1 MPILDDVV
9 KFSKQSAIASLLE
22 SGVDINFIQPLLELL
37 RAAVINGDDWRDFL
51 AELEVLIVGI
61 DTKDVQRLGRLDRY
75 IKQVTTDAV
84 NQFNAEYIRVINEE
98 TGIEWFTYSGSLI
111 KDSRLFCKARRT
123 TKDLKTETT
132 NYYHKKEV
140 EAWATSKGIPKPS
153 GQWQG
158 MIQGTNESN
167 IFRLRGGWNCRHL
180 IVGVPIDFVPQK
192 DIDRNI
198 KNGNFTA

>member
-9 KFSKQSAIASLLE
+9 KFAKQSAIASLLE
-22 SGVDINFIQPLLELL
+22 SGVDANFIQPLLETL
-37 RAAVINGDDWRDFL
+37 RAAIINGDDWRDFL

-61 DTKDVQRLGRLDRY
+61 DTPEVQRLGRLDRY
-75 IKQVTTDAV
+75 IRQVTTDAV

-98 TGIEWFTYSGSLI
+98 TGLEWFRYSGSLI
-111 KDSRLFCKARRT
+111 KDSREFCVVRAEKH
-123 TKDLKTETT
+123 
-132 NYYHKKEV
+132 YHKKEV
-140 EAWATSKGIPKPS
+140 EAWVTSKGQPKPS
-153 GQWQG
+153 GTWQG

-180 IVGVPIDFVPQK
+180 IVGVPIDFVPKK

-198 KNGNFTA
+198 KKGNFK